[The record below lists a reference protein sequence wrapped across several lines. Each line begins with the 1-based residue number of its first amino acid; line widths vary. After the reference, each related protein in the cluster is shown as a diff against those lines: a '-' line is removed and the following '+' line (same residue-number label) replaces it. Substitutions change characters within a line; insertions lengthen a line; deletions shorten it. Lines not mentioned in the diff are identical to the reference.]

1 MNLPADW
8 AAAALTAVALL
19 LTLAGVA
26 AFGTLVKGCLVL
38 RRLQRRNPDESGNVL
53 LKSPLVPAVS
63 VLVVCRDASPAAR
76 AFVRRLVCL
85 DFGRLE
91 TVLVL
96 ENPGEADRDTWS
108 DKFRLRRSS
117 RVPGTLP
124 SAKVRAVYQ
133 SLDPVRMV
141 VVETEGGRRSE
152 AWNAAANAA
161 RSPVLA
167 LFEPNSEFPQDA
179 LLTLIRP
186 MLEDPAGTV
195 AVCGGAPGPLGES
208 WAARFWGLEEIRI
221 RLGRV
226 AAAAGW
232 DRLVPFPGSAL
243 LVRADAIVE
252 AGGFRDGPLDTVLAL
267 RKRPPA
273 AGKPAH
279 VALVPDPVSYCLSP
293 RSLAELH
300 RTVSRDQH
308 ALAHAVRMEGLGGM
322 AWVLPALVGWR
333 LLLPLVETGAYLVLA
348 AAVVTGHA
356 SSTLIVLVIM
366 ATLGTGAL
374 VSMAAVVLR
383 ELAQYEA
390 SDPAELV
397 KLFAAAMLEG
407 LGYRQLRNLW
417 LIAGFFGN

>member
-8 AAAALTAVALL
+8 AATVLTAVALL

-26 AFGTLVKGCLVL
+26 AFGTLFKGCLVL
-38 RRLQRRNPDESGNVL
+38 RRLRRRNPDESGNVL

-63 VLVVCRDASPAAR
+63 VLAVCRDASPAAR
-76 AFVRRLVCL
+76 VFVRRLLSL
-85 DFGRLE
+85 DFGRSE
-91 TVLVL
+91 IVLVL
-96 ENPGEADRDTWS
+96 ENPGEADRETWF
-108 DKFRLRRSS
+108 DEFRLRSSS

-141 VVETEGGRRSE
+141 VVETEGGTRSE

-161 RSPVLA
+161 LSPVLA
-167 LFEPNSEFPQDA
+167 LFEPSNEFPQDA

-195 AVCGGAPGPLGES
+195 AVCGGGPGPLGDS
-208 WAARFWGLEEIRI
+208 WAGRLWGLEEIRI
-221 RLGRV
+221 WLGR
-226 AAAAGW
+226 AAGAAGR

-252 AGGFRDGPLDTVLAL
+252 IGGFRDGALDTILAL

-279 VALVPDPVSYCLSP
+279 VALVPDPVSYCRSP

-300 RTVSRDQH
+300 RMVSRDQH
-308 ALAHAVRMEGLGGM
+308 ALAHAMRREGLGGM
-322 AWVLPALVGWR
+322 AWLLPALVGWR
-333 LLLPLVETGAYLVLA
+333 LLLPLVETGAYLVLVA
-348 AAVVTGHA
+348 AAVTGQA
-356 SSTLIVLVIM
+356 SATLIELMIM
-366 ATLGTGAL
+366 ATLGTGTL
-374 VSMAAVVLR
+374 VSMAAVALR

-390 SDPAELV
+390 SDPTELV
-397 KLFAAAMLEG
+397 KLFAAAVLES

-417 LIAGFFGN
+417 LIAGFFGK